1 MADPRTLGQ
10 NGFAPQYEQQQQF
23 IDPSALQ
30 HINPSALQQP
40 QQIQSHGLGQAQN
53 SPRPY
58 TLDEALPYTPFTT
71 VFPFESGKCDCL
83 QRAFLPDL
91 ASPEI
96 LFGFSKPLWNL
107 QSDLLF
113 SFQASL
119 DSSIR
124 SIVLRD
130 DPISCVTPTCFL
142 TTLYDSTDIIN
153 NPTIGSGLI
162 APSIVDL
169 AERDDYDALNKEAEN
184 PGSSKRLEGSLEYVQ
199 NLLKPEKITL
209 L

>member
-1 MADPRTLGQ
+1 MRLPPACLPSGPRK
-10 NGFAPQYEQQQQF
+10 PR
-23 IDPSALQ
+23 
-30 HINPSALQQP
+30 
-40 QQIQSHGLGQAQN
+40 N
-53 SPRPY
+53 SIWI
-58 TLDEALPYTPFTT
+58 
-71 VFPFESGKCDCL
+71 V
-83 QRAFLPDL
+83 
-91 ASPEI
+91 
-96 LFGFSKPLWNL
+96 
-107 QSDLLF
+107 
-113 SFQASL
+113 QASL

-130 DPISCVTPTCFL
+130 GPISCVTSTCFL